1 MRSNR
6 ELLTEAYSA
15 FNRRDIEA
23 VLALMRPD
31 VDWPNA
37 MEGVRAV
44 GIDEV
49 RDYWKRQWKQFDP
62 HVEPVR
68 FVDEKT
74 GTTAVDVHQ
83 VVRDLDGQL
92 LLDQVVQHVYQ
103 IEDGL
108 IVRMDIREDG
118 EVSPWVDK

>member
-15 FNRRDIEA
+15 FNRRDTEA
-23 VLALMRPD
+23 VVALMRPD

-37 MEGVRAV
+37 MEGIRAV

-49 RDYWKRQWKQFDP
+49 RAYWTRQWKQFDP
-62 HVEPVR
+62 HVEPLH

-74 GTTAVDVHQ
+74 GTTAVEVHQ

>member
-6 ELLTEAYSA
+6 ELLIEAYLA

-23 VLALMRPD
+23 VLVLMRPD

-49 RDYWKRQWKQFDP
+49 RAYWTRQCNMPGSSRSSAF
-62 HVEPVR
+62 
-68 FVDEKT
+68 
-74 GTTAVDVHQ
+74 
-83 VVRDLDGQL
+83 
-92 LLDQVVQHVYQ
+92 
-103 IEDGL
+103 
-108 IVRMDIREDG
+108 
-118 EVSPWVDK
+118 